1 MRSPLWAKFRLNSRP
16 AKAAGCVSLG
26 AAALSSLVGCGP
38 PAIEGRWDSG
48 NPSARMYAIERTARS
63 GDSSEARRL
72 VEQLDSDDPA
82 VRMMAIGALERL
94 TGTTH
99 GYRHYDPPLERRAAI
114 ERWQE
119 ACERGELGTPTGEK
133 NDG

>member
-1 MRSPLWAKFRLNSRP
+1 
-16 AKAAGCVSLG
+16 
-26 AAALSSLVGCGP
+26 
-38 PAIEGRWDSG
+38 
-48 NPSARMYAIERTARS
+48 MYAIERTARS

-114 ERWQE
+114 ARWQE